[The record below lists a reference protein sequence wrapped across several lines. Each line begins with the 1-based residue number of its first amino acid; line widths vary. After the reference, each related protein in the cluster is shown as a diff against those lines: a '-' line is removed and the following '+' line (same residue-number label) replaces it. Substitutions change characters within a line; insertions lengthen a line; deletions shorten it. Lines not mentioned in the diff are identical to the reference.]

1 MVLNKLIEYAQRRLD
16 EACRNGEDAATIRY
30 WVGYLDAL
38 KAAKDSVKEAV
49 EWGWMT

>member
-1 MVLNKLIEYAQRRLD
+1 MKKLIEYAKRRLD

-38 KAAKDSVKEAV
+38 KAVERGKKDA
-49 EWGWMT
+49 